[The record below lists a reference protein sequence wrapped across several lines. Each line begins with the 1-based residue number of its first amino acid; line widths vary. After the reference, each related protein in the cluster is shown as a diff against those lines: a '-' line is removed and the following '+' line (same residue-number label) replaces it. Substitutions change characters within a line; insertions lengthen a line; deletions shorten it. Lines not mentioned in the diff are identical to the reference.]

1 MTLRQTTTHLI
12 HRFREA
18 GIRPDPRHGQNFLVD
33 LNLLSL
39 LAETAQPTPDDVV
52 LEVGTG
58 TGALTA
64 LLAQSAGSVV
74 TVEIDAAL
82 HQLACESLTDFD
94 NITLLQQDVLR
105 NKNQLHTN
113 ILQVIR
119 DQLLNPKYN
128 RLKLVANL
136 PYNIAT
142 PVVANLLA
150 SDLLPTSMTVTIQK
164 ELADRMT
171 AQPGTK
177 DYSALSIWIQSQ
189 CRIEL
194 VRVMPPSCFWP
205 RPKVHSAIIHIETD
219 AKRRARISDRDA
231 FHTFVRAMF
240 FHRRKLLRRVLLSA
254 YKGQFEKPDVDGILN
269 DLGWNTET
277 RAEQLPVEKILN
289 LFDTVREKLSLMGHG
304 ESAQT

>member
-219 AKRRARISDRDA
+219 AK
-231 FHTFVRAMF
+231 TT
-240 FHRRKLLRRVLLSA
+240 
-254 YKGQFEKPDVDGILN
+254 GQDFGP
-269 DLGWNTET
+269 
-277 RAEQLPVEKILN
+277 
-289 LFDTVREKLSLMGHG
+289 
-304 ESAQT
+304 